1 MHVRLLSEIEFWYY
15 STFNIR
21 QFRTYWYGWLSLL
34 LIFLSDIITWY
45 LHFHSRHL
53 GTFSLRAYNENN
65 THIQRWPVLWHLLDP
80 HDGVIKLR
88 VYGLQVFERGFF
100 VQHALVEGQRESC
113 VDELSVV
120 QSLQG
125 GFVTLE
131 TTIRNVS
138 WYLLNLV
145 IWQVWVTGSNTVDRR
160 GELFLLCWYLVI
172 L

>member
-1 MHVRLLSEIEFWYY
+1 MIS
-15 STFNIR
+15 S
-21 QFRTYWYGWLSLL
+21 LSLKTFGY
-34 LIFLSDIITWY
+34 FLQQC
-45 LHFHSRHL
+45 
-53 GTFSLRAYNENN
+53 LRAYNEDN
-65 THIQRWPVLWHLLDP
+65 THIQRLPVLWHLLDP

-138 WYLLNLV
+138 WYLLLV
-145 IWQVWVTGSNTVDRR
+145 IW
-160 GELFLLCWYLVI
+160 
-172 L
+172 